1 MVKLYANYQCMHLMQ
16 QWFMFRR
23 VALMIVII
31 SWLLFNLSVVLFL
44 CSCMLYW
51 IFQRSPQ
58 EFFMDCAEYD
68 SLARCFLATIPTMLN
83 HTNARNYFIDEL
95 WFAKEYPLAS
105 SYLNPSADF

>member
-1 MVKLYANYQCMHLMQ
+1 
-16 QWFMFRR
+16 
-23 VALMIVII
+23 
-31 SWLLFNLSVVLFL
+31 
-44 CSCMLYW
+44 
-51 IFQRSPQ
+51 
-58 EFFMDCAEYD
+58 MDCAEYD